1 MKKIIYILLG
11 LALAAVVAIA
21 ALVSLIDPNQ
31 FKPQLVEQVRKS
43 TGRELVMEG
52 DIGWR
57 FWPSLGLSL
66 EQVALRNPAGFAEPD
81 LVRFTRGEA
90 SVGLLPLL
98 SHKLE
103 IGKVTLSGAHLFIQT
118 KADGSSNLSDLL
130 KASAEPKGEATTSE
144 PVATTPPPASDKQ
157 PWQISLQGVEL
168 QQASALLQDD
178 RSGTVSRLEQLD
190 LNLGQLAVDQWVPV
204 TLAAKGAQGELAFDL
219 KGSAQL
225 KLAPDASRSELKDVA
240 LAGSLSEPT
249 QRLDAFSL
257 KADRLALGEWSSLT
271 LSLQGAQGAADKPTL
286 AGTLEGTLKAR
297 LDENRQLL
305 EVSDAVLAAKL
316 GGDALPRPQ
325 MQVKLAGFARAEL
338 GKQNVTLSNLVMGV
352 DDALLSGNGSVQL
365 GAVPR
370 VEFDLKGEKLDVDG
384 WLGQSAKAAPAAP
397 AAASSGAAAPAGTT
411 AQAAA
416 PAAKALSTAEP
427 DLTAL
432 KAVDLAG
439 RLQLGSLRLKGLDLS
454 AVDLQL
460 ALAGGQLTLKQFSAG
475 VAGGQVTASGVLD
488 ARQQPARYQ
497 VHKRVQGVDVRPLLQ
512 TLAQT
517 DLLEG
522 KGDLEVEVQGA
533 GLSELALRSRMQ
545 GKVNLKLSDGAL
557 HGINLAEM
565 IREARAT
572 LTGKGADQVKEARKT
587 DFSALTAS
595 FRIADG
601 VARSD
606 DIQLFAPALRVKGQ
620 GQTALVP
627 ETLDFLFLTSV
638 VESSKG
644 QGGKSVDELKDITI
658 PVRIGGHW
666 QAPSYRLD
674 VKELLSNNKLLEEKA
689 RKEAERGLKKLLGDK
704 ADNEGGEGGGR
715 PVAQGLVQV
724 VTAFRVIAMQSPPR
738 AGSVHCGSLPGK
750 VFKRDAAGV
759 GSKREGCLG
768 RTKMVSLWFYQGADE

>member
-31 FKPQLVEQVRKS
+31 FKPQLAEQVRKS

-52 DIGWR
+52 EIGWR

-66 EQVALRNPAGFAEPD
+66 EKVALRNPAGFAEPD

-98 SHKLE
+98 SHRLD

-118 KADGSSNLSDLL
+118 RADGSSNLRDLL
-130 KASAEPKGEATTSE
+130 QASAEPKGEAASE
-144 PVATTPPPASDKQ
+144 PAATTTPAASDEQ
-157 PWQISLQGVEL
+157 PWQISLQGIALVD
-168 QQASALLQDD
+168 ASALVRDD
-178 RSGTVSRLEQLD
+178 RSGTVSRLDRLD
-190 LNLGQLAVDQWVPV
+190 LDLGQLTPGEWVPV
-204 TLAAKGAQGELAFDL
+204 TLAAKGAQGDLAFDL
-219 KGSAQL
+219 KGQAQL
-225 KLAPDASRSELKDVA
+225 KPAREAMKSELKD
-240 LAGSLSEPT
+240 LNLSGSLSQPA
-249 QRLDAFSL
+249 QRLDTFSL

-271 LSLQGAQGAADKPTL
+271 LTLQGAQGAADKPTL

-297 LDENRQLL
+297 LDEHRQLL
-305 EVSDAVLAAKL
+305 EISDAVLAARL
-316 GGDALPRPQ
+316 SGDALPRPQ
-325 MQVKLAGFARAEL
+325 MQLKLAGFARAEL
-338 GKQNVTLSNLVMGV
+338 DKQSVTLSNLVMGA
-352 DDALLSGNGSVQL
+352 DDVLLSGNGTVQL

-370 VEFDLKGEKLDVDG
+370 VEFDLKGDKLDLDS
-384 WLGQSAKAAPAAP
+384 WLGQPARAAP
-397 AAASSGAAAPAGTT
+397 AAATSGAAAPAG
-411 AQAAA
+411 AKGQAAA
-416 PAAKALSTAEP
+416 PANRALSTTEP
-427 DLTAL
+427 DLAAL

-460 ALAGGQLTLKQFSAG
+460 ALAGGQLSLKQFGAG

-497 VHKRVQGVDVRPLLQ
+497 ISKRVQGVEVRPLLQ

-522 KGDLEVEVQGA
+522 KGDLDIQVQGR
-533 GLSELALRSRMQ
+533 GLSEQALRSRMQ
-545 GKVNLKLSDGAL
+545 GKASLRLRDGAL

-572 LTGKGADQVKEARKT
+572 LTGKGADQVKEVRKT

-595 FRIADG
+595 FQIANG

-666 QAPSYRLD
+666 QAPNYRLD
-674 VKELLSNNKLLEEKA
+674 VKALLSNNKVLEEKA

-704 ADNEGGEGGGR
+704 ADDEGIKG
-715 PVAQGLVQV
+715 AADQLLKGL
-724 VTAFRVIAMQSPPR
+724 
-738 AGSVHCGSLPGK
+738 
-750 VFKRDAAGV
+750 FK
-759 GSKREGCLG
+759 
-768 RTKMVSLWFYQGADE
+768 

>member
-31 FKPQLVEQVRKS
+31 FKPQLAEQVRKS

-52 DIGWR
+52 AIGWR

-66 EQVALRNPAGFAEPD
+66 EQVALRNPTGFAEPD
-81 LVRFTRGEA
+81 LMRFTRGEA

-118 KADGSSNLSDLL
+118 KADGSSNLRDLL
-130 KASAEPKGEATTSE
+130 KASAEPKGEAATSE
-144 PVATTPPPASDKQ
+144 PAATTPPPASDKQ
-157 PWQISLQGVEL
+157 PWQISLQGVALVE
-168 QQASALLQDD
+168 ASAVLRDD
-178 RSGTVSRLEQLD
+178 RSGIVSRLDRLD
-190 LNLGQLAVDQWVPV
+190 LDLGQLTPGEWVPV
-204 TLAAKGAQGELAFDL
+204 TLAAKGAQGDLGFDL
-219 KGSAQL
+219 KGEAQL
-225 KLAPDASRSELKDVA
+225 KPAQEAMKSELKD
-240 LAGSLSEPT
+240 LSLSGSLSQPS

-257 KADRLALGEWSSLT
+257 KADRLALGQWSSLT

-297 LDENRQLL
+297 LDESRQLL
-305 EVSDAVLAAKL
+305 ELSDAVLAVKL
-316 GGDALPRPQ
+316 SGDALPRPQ
-325 MQVKLAGFARAEL
+325 MNLKLAGFARAEL
-338 GKQNVTLSNLVMGV
+338 DKRVVTLSNLVIGA

-370 VEFDLKGEKLDVDG
+370 VAFDLKGEKLDLDG
-384 WLGQSAKAAPAAP
+384 WLGQPAKTAPATAT
-397 AAASSGAAAPAGTT
+397 SGAAAPAGTT

-416 PAAKALSTAEP
+416 PAAKGLSTQEP
-427 DLTAL
+427 DLAAL
-432 KAVDLAG
+432 KSVDLAG

-454 AVDLQL
+454 AMDLQL

-475 VAGGQVTASGVLD
+475 VAGGRVTASGLLD

-497 VHKRVQGVDVRPLLQ
+497 VSKRVQGVEVRPLLQ

-522 KGDLEVEVQGA
+522 KGDLEVQVQGS
-533 GLSELALRSRMQ
+533 GLSEQALRSRMQ
-545 GKVNLKLSDGAL
+545 GKVNLRLSDGAL

-595 FRIADG
+595 FQIANG
-601 VARSD
+601 VASSD
-606 DIQLFAPALRVKGQ
+606 DIQLLAPALRVKGQ

-644 QGGKSVDELKDITI
+644 QGGKSVDELKDVTI

-674 VKELLSNNKLLEEKA
+674 VKELLSNNKVLEEKA

-704 ADNEGGEGGGR
+704 ADDEGVKG
-715 PVAQGLVQV
+715 VADQLLKGL
-724 VTAFRVIAMQSPPR
+724 
-738 AGSVHCGSLPGK
+738 
-750 VFKRDAAGV
+750 FK
-759 GSKREGCLG
+759 
-768 RTKMVSLWFYQGADE
+768 

>member
-31 FKPQLVEQVRKS
+31 FKPQLVEQVRKN
-43 TGRELVMEG
+43 TGRELVIQG

-66 EQVALRNPAGFAEPD
+66 EKVALRNPAGFAEPD
-81 LVRFTRGEA
+81 LVRFEQGEA

-98 SHKLE
+98 SHRLE

-118 KADGSSNLSDLL
+118 RADGSSNLSDLL
-130 KASAEPKGEATTSE
+130 KASADPKGEATTSE
-144 PVATTPPPASDKQ
+144 PAATTPPAASDKQ
-157 PWQISLQGVEL
+157 PWQISLQGIALVD
-168 QQASALLQDD
+168 ASALVRDD
-178 RSGTVSRLEQLD
+178 RSGTVSRLDRLD
-190 LNLGQLAVDQWVPV
+190 LDLGQLTPGEWVPV
-204 TLAAKGAQGELAFDL
+204 TLAAKGAQGELAFEL

-225 KLAPDASRSELKDVA
+225 KLASDASRSELKDVA

-305 EVSDAVLAAKL
+305 EISDAVLAAKL
-316 GGDALPRPQ
+316 SGDALPRPQ

-338 GKQNVTLSNLVMGV
+338 DKQAVTFSNLVLGA
-352 DDALLSGNGSVQL
+352 DDTLLSGSGAVRL
-365 GAVPR
+365 GAEPKVD
-370 VEFDLKGEKLDVDG
+370 FDLKGDKLDLDG
-384 WLGQSAKAAPAAP
+384 WLGQSAKAAPAA
-397 AAASSGAAAPAGTT
+397 ATSGAAAPAG
-411 AQAAA
+411 A
-416 PAAKALSTAEP
+416 PAQTAAQALSTAEP

-432 KAVDLAG
+432 KSVDLAG

-454 AVDLQL
+454 TVDLQL

-475 VAGGQVTASGVLD
+475 VAGGKVTASGLLD

-522 KGDLEVEVQGA
+522 KGDLEVEAQGT
-533 GLSELALRSRMQ
+533 GLSEQALRSRMQ
-545 GKVNLKLSDGAL
+545 GQVKLKLSDGAL

-572 LTGKGADQVKEARKT
+572 LTGKGADQVKEVRKT

-595 FRIADG
+595 FQIANG
-601 VARSD
+601 IARSD

-644 QGGKSVDELKDITI
+644 QGGKTVDELKDITI

-666 QAPSYRLD
+666 QAPSYKLD
-674 VKELLSNNKLLEEKA
+674 VKELLSNNKVLEEKA

-704 ADNEGGEGGGR
+704 ADNEGVKG
-715 PVAQGLVQV
+715 VADQLLKGL
-724 VTAFRVIAMQSPPR
+724 
-738 AGSVHCGSLPGK
+738 
-750 VFKRDAAGV
+750 FK
-759 GSKREGCLG
+759 
-768 RTKMVSLWFYQGADE
+768 

>member
-43 TGRELVMEG
+43 TGRELVIQG

-66 EQVALRNPAGFAEPD
+66 EKVALRNPAGFAEPD
-81 LVRFTRGEA
+81 LVRFEQGEA

-130 KASAEPKGEATTSE
+130 KASAEPKGEVATSE
-144 PVATTPPPASDKQ
+144 PAATTPPPASDKQ

-178 RSGTVSRLEQLD
+178 RNGTVSRLEQLD

-225 KLAPDASRSELKDVA
+225 KLASDASRSELKDVA

-257 KADRLALGEWSSLT
+257 KADRLALGQWSSLI

-305 EVSDAVLAAKL
+305 EISDAVLAAKL
-316 GGDALPRPQ
+316 SGDALPRPQ

-338 GKQNVTLSNLVMGV
+338 DKQSVALSNLVLGA
-352 DDALLSGNGSVQL
+352 DDALLSGSGAVRL
-365 GAVPR
+365 GAVPK
-370 VEFDLKGEKLDVDG
+370 VDFDLKGDKLDLDA
-384 WLGQSAKAAPAAP
+384 WLGQPAKAAPVAAT
-397 AAASSGAAAPAGTT
+397 SGAAAPAQT
-411 AQAAA
+411 AA
-416 PAAKALSTAEP
+416 PANRALSTVEP

-432 KAVDLAG
+432 KSVDLSG

-522 KGDLEVEVQGA
+522 KGDLEVEVQGS
-533 GLSELALRSRMQ
+533 GLSEQALRSRMQ
-545 GKVNLKLSDGAL
+545 GQVKLKLSDGAL

-572 LTGKGADQVKEARKT
+572 LTGKGADQVKEVRKT

-595 FRIADG
+595 FQIANG
-601 VARSD
+601 IARSD

-644 QGGKSVDELKDITI
+644 QGGKTVDELKDITI

-666 QAPSYRLD
+666 QAPSYKLD
-674 VKELLSNNKLLEEKA
+674 VKALLSNNKVLEEKA

-704 ADNEGGEGGGR
+704 ADNEGVKG
-715 PVAQGLVQV
+715 VADQLLKGL
-724 VTAFRVIAMQSPPR
+724 
-738 AGSVHCGSLPGK
+738 
-750 VFKRDAAGV
+750 FK
-759 GSKREGCLG
+759 
-768 RTKMVSLWFYQGADE
+768 

>member
-43 TGRELVMEG
+43 TGRELVIQG

-98 SHKLE
+98 SHQLE

-118 KADGSSNLSDLL
+118 KADGSSNLRDLL

-144 PVATTPPPASDKQ
+144 PAATTPPPASDKQ

-178 RSGTVSRLEQLD
+178 RNGTVSRLEQLD
-190 LNLGQLAVDQWVPV
+190 LSLGQLAVDQWVPV

-271 LSLQGAQGAADKPTL
+271 LSLQGAQGAADKPIL

-297 LDENRQLL
+297 LDENWQLL

-316 GGDALPRPQ
+316 SGDALPRPQ

-338 GKQNVTLSNLVMGV
+338 GKQAVTLSNLVMGV

-365 GAVPR
+365 GAVPK
-370 VEFDLKGEKLDVDG
+370 VEFDLKGEKLDLDS
-384 WLGQSAKAAPAAP
+384 WLGQPAKAAPATAT
-397 AAASSGAAAPAGTT
+397 SGAAAPAGAP
-411 AQAAA
+411 AQTAA
-416 PAAKALSTAEP
+416 PAANALSTQEP
-427 DLTAL
+427 DLAAL
-432 KAVDLAG
+432 KSIDLAG

-454 AVDLQL
+454 SVDLQL

-497 VHKRVQGVDVRPLLQ
+497 VHKQVRGVDVRPLLQ

-522 KGDLEVEVQGA
+522 KGDLEVEAQGS
-533 GLSELALRSRMQ
+533 GLSEQALRSRMQ
-545 GKVNLKLSDGAL
+545 GKVSLRLSDGAL

-572 LTGKGADQVKEARKT
+572 LTGKGADQVKEVRKT

-666 QAPSYRLD
+666 QAPSYKLD
-674 VKELLSNNKLLEEKA
+674 VKALLSNNKLLEEKA

-704 ADNEGGEGGGR
+704 ADNEGVKG
-715 PVAQGLVQV
+715 VADQLLKGL
-724 VTAFRVIAMQSPPR
+724 
-738 AGSVHCGSLPGK
+738 
-750 VFKRDAAGV
+750 FK
-759 GSKREGCLG
+759 
-768 RTKMVSLWFYQGADE
+768 

>member
-43 TGRELVMEG
+43 TGRELVIQG

-118 KADGSSNLSDLL
+118 RADGSSNLSDLL
-130 KASAEPKGEATTSE
+130 KASAEPKGEAASE
-144 PVATTPPPASDKQ
+144 PAATTPPPASDER

-168 QQASALLQDD
+168 QQASALVQDD
-178 RSGTVSRLEQLD
+178 RNGTVSRLEQLD

-225 KLAPDASRSELKDVA
+225 KLASDASRSELKDVA

-257 KADRLALGEWSSLT
+257 KADRLVLGQWSSLT
-271 LSLQGAQGAADKPTL
+271 LSLQGAQGAANKPTL
-286 AGTLEGTLKAR
+286 AGTLEGALKAR

-305 EVSDAVLAAKL
+305 EISDAVLAAKL
-316 GGDALPRPQ
+316 SGDVLPRPQ

-338 GKQNVTLSNLVMGV
+338 DKQVVTLSNLVMGV
-352 DDALLSGNGSVQL
+352 DDALLSGNGAVRL
-365 GAVPR
+365 GAVPK
-370 VEFDLKGEKLDVDG
+370 VDFDLKGEKLDLDG
-384 WLGQSAKAAPAAP
+384 WLGQPAKAAPVAAT
-397 AAASSGAAAPAGTT
+397 SGAAAPAGAP
-411 AQAAA
+411 AQTAA
-416 PAAKALSTAEP
+416 PAAQALSTTEP

-432 KAVDLAG
+432 KSVDLAG

-522 KGDLEVEVQGA
+522 KGDLEVEAQGS
-533 GLSELALRSRMQ
+533 GLSEQALRSRMQ
-545 GKVNLKLSDGAL
+545 GKVNLRLRDGAL

-572 LTGKGADQVKEARKT
+572 LTGKGADQVKEVRKT

-595 FRIADG
+595 FQIADG

-644 QGGKSVDELKDITI
+644 QGGKTVDELKDITI

-666 QAPSYRLD
+666 QAPSYKLD
-674 VKELLSNNKLLEEKA
+674 VKALLSNNKLLEEKA

-704 ADNEGGEGGGR
+704 ADNEGVKG
-715 PVAQGLVQV
+715 VADQLLKGL
-724 VTAFRVIAMQSPPR
+724 
-738 AGSVHCGSLPGK
+738 
-750 VFKRDAAGV
+750 FK
-759 GSKREGCLG
+759 
-768 RTKMVSLWFYQGADE
+768 

>member
-43 TGRELVMEG
+43 TGRELVIQG

-98 SHKLE
+98 SHRLE
-103 IGKVTLSGAHLFIQT
+103 IGKVILSGAHLFIQT
-118 KADGSSNLSDLL
+118 RADGSSNLSDLL
-130 KASAEPKGEATTSE
+130 KASAEPRGEATTSE
-144 PVATTPPPASDKQ
+144 PAATTPPPASDKQ

-178 RSGTVSRLEQLD
+178 RNGTVSRLEQLD

-257 KADRLALGEWSSLT
+257 KADRLALGQWSSLT

-305 EVSDAVLAAKL
+305 EISDAVLAAKL
-316 GGDALPRPQ
+316 SGDTLPRPQ

-338 GKQNVTLSNLVMGV
+338 GKQAVTLSNLVMGV
-352 DDALLSGNGSVQL
+352 DEALLSGNGSVQL

-370 VEFDLKGEKLDVDG
+370 VAFDLKGEKLDLDS
-384 WLGQSAKAAPAAP
+384 WLGQPKAAPVAAT
-397 AAASSGAAAPAGTT
+397 SGAAAPAGTP
-411 AQAAA
+411 AQTAA
-416 PAAKALSTAEP
+416 PAAQALSTQEP

-432 KAVDLAG
+432 KSVDLAG

-497 VHKRVQGVDVRPLLQ
+497 AHKRVQGVDVRPLLQ

-522 KGDLEVEVQGA
+522 KGELEVEVQGA

-704 ADNEGGEGGGR
+704 ADNEGVKG
-715 PVAQGLVQV
+715 VADQLLKGL
-724 VTAFRVIAMQSPPR
+724 
-738 AGSVHCGSLPGK
+738 
-750 VFKRDAAGV
+750 FK
-759 GSKREGCLG
+759 
-768 RTKMVSLWFYQGADE
+768 

>member
-31 FKPQLVEQVRKS
+31 FKPQLAEQVRKS

-52 DIGWR
+52 AIGWR

-66 EQVALRNPAGFAEPD
+66 EKVALRNPAGFAEPD
-81 LVRFTRGEA
+81 LVRFEQGEA

-98 SHKLE
+98 SHRLE

-130 KASAEPKGEATTSE
+130 TASAEPKGADAQPSGEGQPATTARDE
-144 PVATTPPPASDKQ
+144 K
-157 PWQISLQGVEL
+157 PWQISLQGIALVD
-168 QQASALLQDD
+168 ASALVRDD
-178 RSGTVSRLEQLD
+178 RRGAVSRLDRLD
-190 LNLGQLAVDQWVPV
+190 LDLGQLTPGEWVPV
-204 TLAAKGAQGELAFDL
+204 TLAAKGAQGDLAFDL
-219 KGSAQL
+219 KGQAQL
-225 KLAPDASRSELKDVA
+225 KLAREAIKSELKD
-240 LAGSLSEPT
+240 LGLSGSLSDPA

-271 LSLQGAQGAADKPTL
+271 LSLQGAQGAAAKPTL

-297 LDENRQLL
+297 FDREQQLL

-316 GGDALPRPQ
+316 SGDALPRPQ
-325 MQVKLAGFARAEL
+325 MQLKLAGFARAEL
-338 GKQNVTLSNLVMGV
+338 DKQTVTLSNLVMGA
-352 DDALLSGNGSVQL
+352 DDALLSGNGIVRL

-370 VEFDLKGEKLDVDG
+370 VEFDLKGEKLDLDA
-384 WLGQSAKAAPAAP
+384 WLGQPAKDAP
-397 AAASSGAAAPAGTT
+397 AAAASGAAAPAGTK
-411 AQAAA
+411 AQVPATQA
-416 PAAKALSTAEP
+416 PSTVEP
-427 DLTAL
+427 DLAAL
-432 KAVDLAG
+432 KRMDLAG
-439 RLQLGSLRLKGLDLS
+439 RLQLGNLKAKGMDLR

-475 VAGGQVTASGVLD
+475 VLGGKVTANGVLD

-522 KGDLEVEVQGA
+522 KGDLEVQVQGT
-533 GLSELALRSRMQ
+533 GLSEQALLSRMQ
-545 GKVNLKLSDGAL
+545 GKISLAVHDGAL

-572 LTGKGADQVKEARKT
+572 LTGKGADQVKEVRKT

-595 FRIADG
+595 FQVADG
-601 VARSD
+601 VAQSD

-644 QGGKSVDELKDITI
+644 QGGKTVDELKDITI

-674 VKELLSNNKLLEEKA
+674 VKALLSNNKVLEEKA

-704 ADNEGGEGGGR
+704 ADDEGIKG
-715 PVAQGLVQV
+715 AADQLLKGL
-724 VTAFRVIAMQSPPR
+724 
-738 AGSVHCGSLPGK
+738 
-750 VFKRDAAGV
+750 FK
-759 GSKREGCLG
+759 
-768 RTKMVSLWFYQGADE
+768 

>member
-43 TGRELVMEG
+43 TGRELVIQG

-66 EQVALRNPAGFAEPD
+66 EKVALRNPAGFAEPD

-118 KADGSSNLSDLL
+118 RADGSSNLRDLL
-130 KASAEPKGEATTSE
+130 KASAEPKGEAASE
-144 PVATTPPPASDKQ
+144 PAATTPPPASDRQ
-157 PWQISLQGVEL
+157 PWQISLQGIALVD
-168 QQASALLQDD
+168 ASALVRDD
-178 RSGTVSRLEQLD
+178 RSGTVSRLDRLD
-190 LNLGQLAVDQWVPV
+190 LDLGQLTPGEWVPV
-204 TLAAKGAQGELAFDL
+204 TLAAKGAQGDLAFDL

-225 KLAPDASRSELKDVA
+225 KLASDASRSELKDVA

-257 KADRLALGEWSSLT
+257 KADRLALGQWSSLT

-286 AGTLEGTLKAR
+286 TGTLEGTLKAR

-305 EVSDAVLAAKL
+305 EISDAVLAAKL
-316 GGDALPRPQ
+316 SGDALPRPQ
-325 MQVKLAGFARAEL
+325 MQLKLAGFARAEL
-338 GKQNVTLSNLVMGV
+338 DKQAVTLSNLVMGV
-352 DDALLSGNGSVQL
+352 DDALLSGSGAVRL
-365 GAVPR
+365 GAVPK
-370 VEFDLKGEKLDVDG
+370 VDFDLKGEKLDLDG
-384 WLGQSAKAAPAAP
+384 WLGQPAKAAPVAAT
-397 AAASSGAAAPAGTT
+397 SGAAAPAG
-411 AQAAA
+411 AKEQAAA
-416 PAAKALSTAEP
+416 PANRALSTVEP

-432 KAVDLAG
+432 KAVDLSG

-475 VAGGQVTASGVLD
+475 VAGGKVTASGLLD

-522 KGDLEVEVQGA
+522 KGDLEVEAQGS
-533 GLSELALRSRMQ
+533 GLSEQALRSRMQ

-572 LTGKGADQVKEARKT
+572 LTGKGADQVKEVRKT

-595 FRIADG
+595 FQIADG

-620 GQTALVP
+620 GQTALVS

-644 QGGKSVDELKDITI
+644 QGGKTVDELKDITI

-666 QAPSYRLD
+666 QAPSYKLD
-674 VKELLSNNKLLEEKA
+674 VKALLSNNKVLEEKA

-704 ADNEGGEGGGR
+704 ADNEGVKG
-715 PVAQGLVQV
+715 VADQLLKGL
-724 VTAFRVIAMQSPPR
+724 
-738 AGSVHCGSLPGK
+738 
-750 VFKRDAAGV
+750 FK
-759 GSKREGCLG
+759 
-768 RTKMVSLWFYQGADE
+768 

>member
-31 FKPQLVEQVRKS
+31 FKPQLAEQVRKS
-43 TGRELVMEG
+43 TGRELVIQG

-118 KADGSSNLSDLL
+118 RADGSSNLRDLL
-130 KASAEPKGEATTSE
+130 KASAEPKGEAASE
-144 PVATTPPPASDKQ
+144 PAATTPPAASDKQ
-157 PWQISLQGVEL
+157 PWQISLQGIALVD
-168 QQASALLQDD
+168 ASALVRDD
-178 RSGTVSRLEQLD
+178 RSGTVSRLDRLD
-190 LNLGQLAVDQWVPV
+190 LDLGQLTPGEWVPV
-204 TLAAKGAQGELAFDL
+204 TLAAKGAQGDLAFDL
-219 KGSAQL
+219 KGQAQL
-225 KLAPDASRSELKDVA
+225 KPAREAMKSELKD
-240 LAGSLSEPT
+240 LNLSGSLNQPA
-249 QRLDAFSL
+249 QRLDAFTL
-257 KADRLALGEWSSLT
+257 KADRLALGEWSSLS
-271 LSLQGAQGAADKPTL
+271 LSLSGAQGAADKPTL

-305 EVSDAVLAAKL
+305 EISDAVLAAKL
-316 GGDALPRPQ
+316 SGDALPRPQ

-338 GKQNVTLSNLVMGV
+338 DKQAVTLSNLVMGA
-352 DDALLSGNGSVQL
+352 DDALLSGSGAVRL
-365 GAVPR
+365 GAVPK
-370 VEFDLKGEKLDVDG
+370 VDFDLKGEKLDLDG
-384 WLGQSAKAAPAAP
+384 WLGQPAKAAPVAAT
-397 AAASSGAAAPAGTT
+397 SGAAASAG
-411 AQAAA
+411 AQAQTAA
-416 PAAKALSTAEP
+416 PATKALSTVEP

-432 KAVDLAG
+432 KSVDLAG

-475 VAGGQVTASGVLD
+475 VAGGKVTASGLLD

-522 KGDLEVEVQGA
+522 KGDLEVEAQGS
-533 GLSELALRSRMQ
+533 GLSEQALRSRMQ

-572 LTGKGADQVKEARKT
+572 LTGKGADQVKEVRKT

-595 FRIADG
+595 FQIANG
-601 VARSD
+601 IARSD

-644 QGGKSVDELKDITI
+644 QGGKTVDELKDITI

-666 QAPSYRLD
+666 QAPSYKLD
-674 VKELLSNNKLLEEKA
+674 VKELLSNNKVLEEKA

-704 ADNEGGEGGGR
+704 ADNEGVKG
-715 PVAQGLVQV
+715 VADQLLKGL
-724 VTAFRVIAMQSPPR
+724 
-738 AGSVHCGSLPGK
+738 
-750 VFKRDAAGV
+750 FK
-759 GSKREGCLG
+759 
-768 RTKMVSLWFYQGADE
+768 

>member
-43 TGRELVMEG
+43 TGHELVIQG

-98 SHKLE
+98 SHRLE

-118 KADGSSNLSDLL
+118 RADGSSNLSDLL
-130 KASAEPKGEATTSE
+130 KASAEPKGEAASE
-144 PVATTPPPASDKQ
+144 PVATTPPAASDER

-178 RSGTVSRLEQLD
+178 RNGTVSRLEQLD
-190 LNLGQLAVDQWVPV
+190 LNLGQLAVAQWVPV

-225 KLAPDASRSELKDVA
+225 KLASDASRSELKDVA
-240 LAGSLSEPT
+240 LAGSLSEPI

-257 KADRLALGEWSSLT
+257 KADRLALGQWSSLT

-305 EVSDAVLAAKL
+305 EISDAVLAAKL
-316 GGDALPRPQ
+316 SGDVLPRPQ

-338 GKQNVTLSNLVMGV
+338 DKQAVTLSNLVMGV

-365 GAVPR
+365 GAVPK
-370 VEFDLKGEKLDVDG
+370 VGFDLKGEKLDLDG
-384 WLGQSAKAAPAAP
+384 WLGQPAKAAPATATSGAGAP
-397 AAASSGAAAPAGTT
+397 AQTTVPA
-411 AQAAA
+411 AQA
-416 PAAKALSTAEP
+416 LSMAEP

-432 KAVDLAG
+432 KSVDLAG

-522 KGDLEVEVQGA
+522 KGDLEVEAQGS
-533 GLSELALRSRMQ
+533 GLSEQALRSRMQ
-545 GKVNLKLSDGAL
+545 GKVNLRLSDGAL
-557 HGINLAEM
+557 HGINLAQM

-572 LTGKGADQVKEARKT
+572 LTGKGADQVKEVRKT

-595 FRIADG
+595 FQIADG

-644 QGGKSVDELKDITI
+644 QGGKTVDELKDITI

-666 QAPSYRLD
+666 QAPSYKLD

-704 ADNEGGEGGGR
+704 ADNEGVKG
-715 PVAQGLVQV
+715 VADQLLKGL
-724 VTAFRVIAMQSPPR
+724 
-738 AGSVHCGSLPGK
+738 
-750 VFKRDAAGV
+750 FK
-759 GSKREGCLG
+759 
-768 RTKMVSLWFYQGADE
+768 

>member
-31 FKPQLVEQVRKS
+31 FKPQLAEQVRKS
-43 TGRELVMEG
+43 TGRELVIQG

-66 EQVALRNPAGFAEPD
+66 EKVALRNPAGFAEPD
-81 LVRFTRGEA
+81 LVRFEQGEA

-98 SHKLE
+98 SHRLE

-118 KADGSSNLSDLL
+118 RADGSSNLRDLL
-130 KASAEPKGEATTSE
+130 QASADPKGEATSE
-144 PVATTPPPASDKQ
+144 PAATTPPAASDKQ
-157 PWQISLQGVEL
+157 PWQISLQGIALVD
-168 QQASALLQDD
+168 ASALVRDD
-178 RSGTVSRLEQLD
+178 RSGTVSRLDRLD
-190 LNLGQLAVDQWVPV
+190 LDLGQLTPGEWVPV
-204 TLAAKGAQGELAFDL
+204 TLAAKGAQGDLAFDL
-219 KGSAQL
+219 KGQAQL
-225 KLAPDASRSELKDVA
+225 KPAREAMKSELKD
-240 LAGSLSEPT
+240 LNLSGSLNQPT

-257 KADRLALGEWSSLT
+257 KADRLALGEWSSLS
-271 LSLQGAQGAADKPTL
+271 LSLSGAQGAADKPTL

-305 EVSDAVLAAKL
+305 ELSDAVLAAKL
-316 GGDALPRPQ
+316 SGDALPRPQ
-325 MQVKLAGFARAEL
+325 MQLKLAGFARAEL
-338 GKQNVTLSNLVMGV
+338 DKQAVTLSNLVMGV
-352 DDALLSGNGSVQL
+352 DDALLSGSGAVRL
-365 GAVPR
+365 GAVPK
-370 VEFDLKGEKLDVDG
+370 VDFDLKGEKLDLDG
-384 WLGQSAKAAPAAP
+384 WLGQPAKAAPVAAT
-397 AAASSGAAAPAGTT
+397 SGAAAPAGTPTQT
-411 AQAAA
+411 AV
-416 PAAKALSTAEP
+416 PANRALSTAEP

-432 KAVDLAG
+432 KSVDLAG

-522 KGDLEVEVQGA
+522 KGDLEVEAQGS
-533 GLSELALRSRMQ
+533 GLSEQALRSRMQ

-572 LTGKGADQVKEARKT
+572 LTGKGADQVKEVRKT

-595 FRIADG
+595 FQIANG
-601 VARSD
+601 IARSD

-644 QGGKSVDELKDITI
+644 QGGKTVDELKDITI

-674 VKELLSNNKLLEEKA
+674 VKELLSNNKVLEEKA

-704 ADNEGGEGGGR
+704 ADNEGVKG
-715 PVAQGLVQV
+715 VADQLLKGL
-724 VTAFRVIAMQSPPR
+724 
-738 AGSVHCGSLPGK
+738 
-750 VFKRDAAGV
+750 FK
-759 GSKREGCLG
+759 
-768 RTKMVSLWFYQGADE
+768 

>member
-21 ALVSLIDPNQ
+21 ALVSLVDPNQ
-31 FKPQLVEQVRKS
+31 FKPQLAEQVRKS

-66 EQVALRNPAGFAEPD
+66 EKVQLRNPAGFAEPD
-81 LVRFTRGEA
+81 LLRFAQGDA
-90 SVGLLPLL
+90 SVALLPLL
-98 SHKLE
+98 SHRLE

-118 KADGSSNLSDLL
+118 RADGSSNLNGLV
-130 KASAEPKGEATTSE
+130 KASAA
-144 PVATTPPPASDKQ
+144 DKQ
-157 PWQISLQGVEL
+157 PSASESQPAAAAASEEKPWQISLQGVALVE
-168 QQASALLQDD
+168 ASALVRDD
-178 RSGTVSRLEQLD
+178 RSGAVSRLDRLD
-190 LNLGQLAVDQWVPV
+190 LDLGQLTPGEWVPV
-204 TLAAKGAQGELAFDL
+204 TLAAKGARGELTFDL
-219 KGSAQL
+219 KGQTQL
-225 KLAPDASRSELKDVA
+225 KPAQEAMKSELKD
-240 LAGSLSEPT
+240 LSLSGSLSQPS
-249 QRLDAFSL
+249 QRLDAFTL
-257 KADRLALGEWSSLT
+257 KADRLALGQWSSLT
-271 LSLQGAQGAADKPTL
+271 LNLSGAQGAADKPTL

-297 LDENRQLL
+297 LDQGLQLV

-316 GGDALPRPQ
+316 SGDGLPRPQ
-325 MQVKLAGFARAEL
+325 MQLKLAGFARAEL
-338 GKQNVTLSNLVMGV
+338 DKQSVTLSNLVLGA
-352 DDALLSGNGSVQL
+352 DEALLSGNGTVRL
-365 GAVPR
+365 GSVPR
-370 VEFDLKGEKLDVDG
+370 GEFDLKGEKLDLDA
-384 WLGQSAKAAPAAP
+384 WLGQPAKAAPT
-397 AAASSGAAAPAGTT
+397 AAASGAVAPAGAK

-416 PAAKALSTAEP
+416 TKALSTMEP
-427 DLTAL
+427 DLAAL

-439 RLQLGSLRLKGLDLS
+439 RLQLGSLRVKGLDLN

-460 ALAGGQLTLKQFSAG
+460 ALAGGQLNLKQFGAG
-475 VAGGQVTASGVLD
+475 VAGGLVTASGVLD

-497 VHKRVQGVDVRPLLQ
+497 VHKRIQGVDIRPLLQ
-512 TLAQT
+512 TLAQN
-517 DLLEG
+517 DRLEG
-522 KGDLEVEVQGA
+522 KGDLEVQVQGT
-533 GLSELALRSRMQ
+533 GLSEQALRSQMQ
-545 GKVNLKLSDGAL
+545 GKVSLRLSDGAL

-595 FRIADG
+595 FQIANG

-606 DIQLFAPALRVKGQ
+606 DIQLLAPALRVKGQ

-644 QGGKSVDELKDITI
+644 QGGKSVDELKDVTI

-674 VKELLSNNKLLEEKA
+674 VKELLGNNKVLEEKA

-704 ADNEGGEGGGR
+704 ADDEGVKG
-715 PVAQGLVQV
+715 VADQLLKGL
-724 VTAFRVIAMQSPPR
+724 
-738 AGSVHCGSLPGK
+738 
-750 VFKRDAAGV
+750 FK
-759 GSKREGCLG
+759 
-768 RTKMVSLWFYQGADE
+768 

>member
-43 TGRELVMEG
+43 TGRELVIQG

-118 KADGSSNLSDLL
+118 KADGSTNLSDLL

-144 PVATTPPPASDKQ
+144 PAATTPPPASDKQ

-178 RSGTVSRLEQLD
+178 RNGTVSRLEQLD

-225 KLAPDASRSELKDVA
+225 KLAPDASRSELKDVE

-257 KADRLALGEWSSLT
+257 KADRLALGQWSSLT
-271 LSLQGAQGAADKPTL
+271 LSLQGAQGAADKSAL
-286 AGTLEGTLKAR
+286 DGTLEGTLKAR

-316 GGDALPRPQ
+316 SGDALPRPQ

-338 GKQNVTLSNLVMGV
+338 GKQVVTLSNLVMGV
-352 DDALLSGNGSVQL
+352 DEALLSGNGSVQL

-370 VEFDLKGEKLDVDG
+370 VAFDLKGEKLDLDS
-384 WLGQSAKAAPAAP
+384 WLGQPAKAVPVAAT
-397 AAASSGAAAPAGTT
+397 SGAAASAGAPAQT
-411 AQAAA
+411 AA
-416 PAAKALSTAEP
+416 PAAKALSTQEP
-427 DLTAL
+427 DLAAL
-432 KAVDLAG
+432 KSIDLAG
-439 RLQLGSLRLKGLDLS
+439 RLQLGSLQLKGLDLS

-522 KGDLEVEVQGA
+522 KGDLEVEAQGS
-533 GLSELALRSRMQ
+533 GLSEQALRSRMQ
-545 GKVNLKLSDGAL
+545 GKVSLKLSDGAL

-572 LTGKGADQVKEARKT
+572 LTGKGADQVKEVRKT

-704 ADNEGGEGGGR
+704 ADNEGVKG
-715 PVAQGLVQV
+715 VADQLLKGL
-724 VTAFRVIAMQSPPR
+724 
-738 AGSVHCGSLPGK
+738 
-750 VFKRDAAGV
+750 FK
-759 GSKREGCLG
+759 
-768 RTKMVSLWFYQGADE
+768 

>member
-11 LALAAVVAIA
+11 LALAAVVAIT

-52 DIGWR
+52 AIGWR

-66 EQVALRNPAGFAEPD
+66 EKVALRNPAGFAEPD
-81 LVRFTRGEA
+81 LVRFEQGEA

-98 SHKLE
+98 SHRLE
-103 IGKVTLSGAHLFIQT
+103 IGKVTLNGAHLFVQT
-118 KADGSSNLSDLL
+118 RADGSSNLSDLL
-130 KASAEPKGEATTSE
+130 TASAEPKGADAQPSGEGQPATTARDE
-144 PVATTPPPASDKQ
+144 K
-157 PWQISLQGVEL
+157 PWQISLQGIALLE
-168 QQASALLQDD
+168 ASALVRDD
-178 RSGTVSRLEQLD
+178 RSGAVSRLDRLD
-190 LNLGQLAVDQWVPV
+190 LDLGQLTPGEWVPV
-204 TLAAKGAQGELAFDL
+204 TLAAKGAQGDLAFDL
-219 KGSAQL
+219 KGQAQL
-225 KLAPDASRSELKDVA
+225 KLAREAIKSELKD
-240 LAGSLSEPT
+240 LGLSGSLSDPA

-271 LSLQGAQGAADKPTL
+271 LSLQGAQGAAAKPTL

-297 LDENRQLL
+297 FDREQQLL

-316 GGDALPRPQ
+316 SGDALPRPQ
-325 MQVKLAGFARAEL
+325 IQLKLAGFARAEL
-338 GKQNVTLSNLVMGV
+338 DKQTVTLSNLVMGA
-352 DDALLSGNGSVQL
+352 DDALLSGNGIVRL

-370 VEFDLKGEKLDVDG
+370 VEFDLKGEKLDLDA
-384 WLGQSAKAAPAAP
+384 WLGQPAKDAP
-397 AAASSGAAAPAGTT
+397 AAAASGAAAPAGTKT
-411 AQAAA
+411 QVPATQA
-416 PAAKALSTAEP
+416 PSTVEP
-427 DLTAL
+427 DLAAL
-432 KAVDLAG
+432 KRMDLAG
-439 RLQLGSLRLKGLDLS
+439 RLQLGNLKAKGMDLR

-475 VAGGQVTASGVLD
+475 VLGGKVTANGVLD

-522 KGDLEVEVQGA
+522 KGDLEVQVQGT
-533 GLSELALRSRMQ
+533 GLSEQALLSRMQ
-545 GKVNLKLSDGAL
+545 GKISLAVHDGAL

-572 LTGKGADQVKEARKT
+572 LTGKGADQVKEVRKT

-595 FRIADG
+595 FQVADG
-601 VARSD
+601 VAQSD

-644 QGGKSVDELKDITI
+644 QGGKTVDELKDITI

-674 VKELLSNNKLLEEKA
+674 VKALLSNNKVLEEKA

-704 ADNEGGEGGGR
+704 ADDEGIKG
-715 PVAQGLVQV
+715 AADQLLKGL
-724 VTAFRVIAMQSPPR
+724 
-738 AGSVHCGSLPGK
+738 
-750 VFKRDAAGV
+750 FK
-759 GSKREGCLG
+759 
-768 RTKMVSLWFYQGADE
+768 

>member
-11 LALAAVVAIA
+11 LALAAVVAIT

-43 TGRELVMEG
+43 TGRELVIQG

-66 EQVALRNPAGFAEPD
+66 EKVALRNPAGFAEPD
-81 LVRFTRGEA
+81 LVRFERGEA

-118 KADGSSNLSDLL
+118 RADGSSNLSDLI
-130 KASAEPKGEATTSE
+130 KTTKQGADASPTGESQPAA
-144 PVATTPPPASDKQ
+144 PAASDKQ

-178 RSGTVSRLEQLD
+178 RNGTVSRLEQLD

-257 KADRLALGEWSSLT
+257 KADRLALGQWSSLT
-271 LSLQGAQGAADKPTL
+271 LSLQGAQGAADKPAL

-305 EVSDAVLAAKL
+305 EISDAVLAAKL
-316 GGDALPRPQ
+316 SGDTLPRPQ

-338 GKQNVTLSNLVMGV
+338 GKQAVTLSNLVMGV
-352 DDALLSGNGSVQL
+352 DEALLSGNGSVQL

-370 VEFDLKGEKLDVDG
+370 VAFDLKGEKLDLDS
-384 WLGQSAKAAPAAP
+384 WLGQPKAAPVAAT
-397 AAASSGAAAPAGTT
+397 SGAAAPAGTK
-411 AQAAA
+411 AQTAA
-416 PAAKALSTAEP
+416 PAAQALSTQEP

-432 KAVDLAG
+432 KSVDLAG

-522 KGDLEVEVQGA
+522 KGDLEVEAQGS
-533 GLSELALRSRMQ
+533 GLSEQALRSRMQ
-545 GKVNLKLSDGAL
+545 GKVSLRLSDGAL

-572 LTGKGADQVKEARKT
+572 LTGKGADQVKEVRKT

-644 QGGKSVDELKDITI
+644 QGGKTVDELKDITI

-704 ADNEGGEGGGR
+704 ADSEGVKG
-715 PVAQGLVQV
+715 VADQLLKGL
-724 VTAFRVIAMQSPPR
+724 
-738 AGSVHCGSLPGK
+738 
-750 VFKRDAAGV
+750 FK
-759 GSKREGCLG
+759 
-768 RTKMVSLWFYQGADE
+768 